1 MEEETPA
8 QPSPDSQPTP
18 QRRGR
23 GRRLM
28 TDSQPRTDTA
38 NCVMHHVRIHETLD
52 AIVRSIVTKRGI
64 SFREASEEALL
75 AWANA
80 NGVKVEAREVAIVRP
95 DTETRFE
102 VAG

>member
-1 MEEETPA
+1 MSEEIPATPEA
-8 QPSPDSQPTP
+8 VPAPAPK
-18 QRRGR
+18 RRGR
-23 GRRLM
+23 KLLM
-28 TDSQPRTDTA
+28 DSRPAKDTA

-52 AIVRSIVTKRGI
+52 AIVRSIVSKRGI
-64 SFREASEEALL
+64 SFRDASEEALL

-80 NGVKVEAREVAIVRP
+80 NGVKVEAREVAVVRP